1 MNSYGSVSLVSQAIY
16 RFIHYM
22 NWMDDAVTDPTD
34 AVTDPTD
41 AVTDPTQMINTIPKP
56 WN

>member
-34 AVTDPTD
+34 AVTDPT
-41 AVTDPTQMINTIPKP
+41 QMINTIPKP